1 MGTFGESL
9 LAPREQVITDDQ
21 FLDEMRSAAKTLMLV
36 EAALQPFLFLLGL
49 CVDMKGLWAVIP
61 YFLEVSTIVM
71 SYWFQFR
78 TLKRAPAEGEWRVAV
93 DSLTKESKKLF
104 ECDTRIP
111 KYVYHTLFNYSVYW
125 SAMGTTLVAG
135 QSFRLW
141 TDGDQEGWSVAWSEV
156 PFLGYITGPISQFLS
171 VPVLLTFFCGVHY
184 MFLAEAIWAMT
195 HTKKPKWYQPLCM
208 QFGPVDGYF
217 RDRMDTG
224 NVPLFSAAFG
234 ELQRVGSLH
243 LNRYVH
249 LCVIA
254 GPHVWLKTT
263 LLSLSWKRSSVSEK
277 FNMMLPISLNM
288 ATKMCSLAELN
299 YDMFVHWSFWR
310 VFLSKIS
317 SNSLFVSFVLFFYQ
331 TPAFWMLACGVRL
344 VGIFTCNSHYLNIT
358 SGCVKE

>member
-1 MGTFGESL
+1 MGTFSESL

-21 FLDEMRSAAKTLMLV
+21 FVDEMRSAAKTLMLV

-61 YFLEVSTIVM
+61 YFLEVSTIVI

-78 TLKRAPAEGEWRVAV
+78 TLQRAPAEGEWRVAV
-93 DSLTKESKKLF
+93 DTLIKESKKLF
-104 ECDTRIP
+104 EFDTRIP
-111 KYVYHTLFNYSVYW
+111 RCVYDTLLNYSVYW

-156 PFLGYITGPISQFLS
+156 PFLGYITGPFSHFLS

-184 MFLAEAIWAMT
+184 MFLAEAIFAMT
-195 HTKKPKWYQPLCM
+195 QTKKPKWYQRLFMP
-208 QFGPVDGYF
+208 FGPIDAYF
-217 RDRMDTG
+217 RNRMDTG

-234 ELQRVGSLH
+234 ERQSVGSFH
-243 LNRYVH
+243 LGRYVR

-263 LLSLSWKRSSVSEK
+263 LLSLSWKRSLVSEK
-277 FNMMLPISLNM
+277 LNMMLPISMTM
-288 ATKMCSLAELN
+288 ATKMCSLAELD
-299 YDMFVHWSFWR
+299 YDFFVGWSGWMRISVQIFEQ
-310 VFLSKIS
+310 LSVRFFRAVPLP
-317 SNSLFVSFVLFFYQ
+317 NSCVLDV
-331 TPAFWMLACGVRL
+331 GVR
-344 VGIFTCNSHYLNIT
+344 SQT
-358 SGCVKE
+358 SGHLHLQVALLEHHLRVR